1 MKANSGN
8 RLVLV
13 AAVISAAVVL
23 ASAYLYYAQPAHPW
37 PYALAI
43 SVMCV
48 AWTARFLVRGDGAEA
63 YASHVRQRKLTQ
75 AIVLAGL
82 LLAMPLIARLG
93 WSAGFGAG
101 FEARASGF
109 MMGAMVAIFANV
121 IPKQVSSARGLMM
134 RRLAG
139 RALVF
144 GGAGYALAW
153 LLLPMA
159 YANVAALLI
168 LLLALAY
175 ATSRIV
181 WLVLKGRPAS
191 PGRGN

>member
-1 MKANSGN
+1 MKTTSGS
-8 RLVLV
+8 LLFFV

-23 ASAYLYYAQPAHPW
+23 ASAYLYHAQPARPW

-43 SVMCV
+43 LVMGV
-48 AWTARFLVRGDGAEA
+48 AWTARYLVRGNGDGND
-63 YASHVRQRKLTQ
+63 ASQARQRKLTQ

-93 WSAGFGAG
+93 WSAGFGPG
-101 FEARASGF
+101 IEARASGV
-109 MMGAMVAIFANV
+109 MMGAIVAIFANV
-121 IPKQVSSARGLMM
+121 IPKQVSSARGLRM

-153 LLLPMA
+153 LSLPIA

-168 LLLALAY
+168 LLLAVAY
-175 ATSRIV
+175 AASRIV
-181 WLVLKGRPAS
+181 WLVLKHRPAS
-191 PGRGN
+191 TG